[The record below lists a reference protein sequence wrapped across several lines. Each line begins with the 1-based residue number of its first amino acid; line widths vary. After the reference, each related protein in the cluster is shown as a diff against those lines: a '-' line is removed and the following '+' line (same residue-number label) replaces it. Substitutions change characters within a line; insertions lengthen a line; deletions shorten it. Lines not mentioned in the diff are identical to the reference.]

1 MINTTKLRNIIS
13 KKSNGNSE
21 ISQKY
26 YQIFYFERL
35 LERISKSKYN
45 GEIILKGGITFNF
58 HNR

>member
-35 LERISKSKYN
+35 LERISKKQ
-45 GEIILKGGITFNF
+45 IQW
-58 HNR
+58 